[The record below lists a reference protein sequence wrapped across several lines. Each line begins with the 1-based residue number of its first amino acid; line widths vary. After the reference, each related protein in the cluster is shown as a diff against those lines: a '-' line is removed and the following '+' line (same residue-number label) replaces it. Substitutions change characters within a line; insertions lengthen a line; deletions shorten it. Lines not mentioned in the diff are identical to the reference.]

1 MIPTKQNTTTMII
14 AVRLALLSHR
24 VSDLDGGGVV
34 GGGGGVGDGGGD
46 GGGGG
51 DATDKYLISVQ
62 REYIFLGVSIK

>member
-34 GGGGGVGDGGGD
+34 GGGGGVGDGGG
-46 GGGGG
+46 GG

-62 REYIFLGVSIK
+62 RELNKLNKKMLNI

>member
-34 GGGGGVGDGGGD
+34 GGGGGVGDGGG
-46 GGGGG
+46 GG

>member
-1 MIPTKQNTTTMII
+1 MII

-34 GGGGGVGDGGGD
+34 GGGGGVGDGGG
-46 GGGGG
+46 GG